1 MVGRLR
7 QDEFRVNTD
16 EGGGQLHVER
26 FTQTKVEGGL
36 SAKTIRN
43 LLLVLQAILS
53 LAVDGH
59 RFGPH
64 PARTWTHRPA
74 VSGCMTLF
82 FCRMTR
88 QRWRSK
94 YYRRRC
100 GQRGGG
106 RSVAPSRCS
115 ALELDVAH
123 SDRCQ
128 FRRSRISGNHNLRLC
143 HDRATGL
150 VS

>member
-53 LAVDGH
+53 LAVDNDLI
-59 RFGPH
+59 
-64 PARTWTHRPA
+64 ARSPIRTTSCSNVDA
-74 VSGCMTLF
+74 SA
-82 FCRMTR
+82 
-88 QRWRSK
+88 
-94 YYRRRC
+94 
-100 GQRGGG
+100 RGI
-106 RSVAPSRCS
+106 RVYDLAF
-115 ALELDVAH
+115 LQND
-123 SDRCQ
+123 
-128 FRRSRISGNHNLRLC
+128 
-143 HDRATGL
+143 ATTMAQQIL
-150 VS
+150 